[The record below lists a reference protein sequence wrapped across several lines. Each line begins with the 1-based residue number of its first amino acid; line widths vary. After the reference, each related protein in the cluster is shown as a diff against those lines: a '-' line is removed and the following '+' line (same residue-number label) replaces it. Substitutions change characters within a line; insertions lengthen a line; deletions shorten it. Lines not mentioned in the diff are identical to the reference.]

1 MRYFKAF
8 CLIII
13 LHLSEVK
20 GFNEITVVVS
30 QTDPISAQ
38 NKNSSEITGIG
49 CKIIETFAKKMRYD
63 VEFIEINE
71 TLNDVFHT
79 EKSFDQFSQSFQS

>member
-8 CLIII
+8 CLIFI

-30 QTDPISAQ
+30 QTDPFSAQ
-38 NKNSSEITGIG
+38 IENATQIG
-49 CKIIETFAKKMRYD
+49 RKIIETFAKKMRFD
-63 VEFIEINE
+63 VEFIEINK
-71 TLNDVFHT
+71 TLNDVFHA
-79 EKSFDQFSQSFQS
+79 EKSFEQFSQSLQS